1 MSSTV
6 YQLEVRF
13 TGRVQGVGFRAR
25 VMDLARGFEVTGRVS
40 NLDDGSVHLFA
51 EGAEREV
58 LDFLDTIETAMRSH
72 IRGVETKPGTGA
84 RRHNDFIITR

>member
-1 MSSTV
+1 MSSSV
-6 YQLEVRF
+6 YQLEARF

-40 NLDDGSVHLFA
+40 NLDDGGVHLFA

-58 LDFLDTIETAMRSH
+58 LDFLDTIETAMRAH
-72 IRGVETKPGTGA
+72 IRTVETRPGSGP
-84 RRHNDFIITR
+84 RRHTDFIITR